1 MKRLTCWGGL
11 STTQEIIF
19 NLETQQLSLSQI
31 LAFIDFKFPHYCDFE
46 FEIMQLAEW
55 TVYQIVYP

>member
-1 MKRLTCWGGL
+1 MKRLTCWGEL

-31 LAFIDFKFPHYCDFE
+31 LAFIDFKFQFPTAVTLNLKLCS
-46 FEIMQLAEW
+46 
-55 TVYQIVYP
+55 